1 MTDRSAPSGSGR
13 WAFLLKPKW
22 IAGHLL
28 VLFLAVVFVLLGIW
42 QLNRN
47 DQKHDKDAAAKAKYA
62 APAPTLGAPGTE
74 PAPDARAEA
83 TGRYDAAGEA
93 LLRNR
98 VHNGEGGFDLL
109 TPLVLDDGTA
119 VVVDRGW
126 VPRNEA
132 DRDTAVLDPPTGEVT
147 VRGPVGASRAL
158 KPEDTVDEQA
168 GRTTLPRVD
177 LDRMQKDTTYELRA
191 VYINAQYQDPA
202 PVDGLPAL
210 PTPPPSDDVNHL
222 QYAFQWFAFALIPL
236 IGWPI
241 VLYRVSRRQPATS
254 PS

>member
-1 MTDRSAPSGSGR
+1 MTEPAPASGTNR
-13 WAFLLKPKW
+13 WSFLLQPKW

-28 VLFLAVVFVLLGIW
+28 VVFVAVVFVLLGFW
-42 QLNRN
+42 QLHRN
-47 DQKHDKDAAAKAKYA
+47 DQKHNKDAVAKAKYA
-62 APAPTLGAPGTE
+62 APAPALGAPDSE
-74 PAPDARAEA
+74 PATGARAEA

-98 VHNGEGGFDLL
+98 VHEGEGGFDVL
-109 TPLVLDDGTA
+109 TPLVLGDGTA

-126 VPRNEA
+126 VPRNVV
-132 DRDTAVLDPPTGEVT
+132 DRNTAVLDPPAGTVT
-147 VRGPVGASRAL
+147 VRGPVGASRPL
-158 KPEDTVDEQA
+158 QPEDSVDQQA

-177 LDRMQKDTTYELRA
+177 LERMQQDTGYDLRA
-191 VYINAQYQDPA
+191 VYINAQFQNPL

-236 IGWPI
+236 VGWPI
-241 VLYRVSRRQPATS
+241 VLYRVSRRRQPS
-254 PS
+254 S